1 MKDTPKS
8 QKGYPS
14 RSAPFLFRRIDLHA
28 EGADAQLLHD
38 SSVVLATSTKE
49 HHFLSKFLALYTGTA
64 LVEIY
69 PIVLVDGDEDALVIF
84 RDEWR

>member
-14 RSAPFLFRRIDLHA
+14 RSAPFSFKRIDLHA

-38 SSVVLATSTKE
+38 SAVVFAAGTKE
-49 HHFLSKFLALYTGTA
+49 EHLLAQFLALYTGTA
-64 LVEIY
+64 FVEIY
-69 PIVLVDGDEDALVIF
+69 PIVLVDGDEDALTIF
-84 RDEWR
+84 RDE